1 MANEEH
7 VTLLK
12 QGLNAWNAWRDKNHN
27 IRPNLGGADLIQAD
41 LGAADLR
48 GANLSRANLSRANLF
63 GAHLGEADLLAAN
76 LSEANL
82 SGATLIHTN
91 FTDLTGCRIF
101 GISAWRLKLDRAKQQ
116 NLIIT
121 LPNEPEITV
130 EPDVRA
136 SHPALWI
143 NLSEWQ

>member
-1 MANEEH
+1 ML
-7 VTLLK
+7 VTDWHQPASLRHL
-12 QGLNAWNAWRDKNHN
+12 GLALPCCPTTHYRPRDHN
-27 IRPNLGGADLIQAD
+27 GAHLA
-41 LGAADLR
+41 
-48 GANLSRANLSRANLF
+48 GANLN
-63 GAHLGEADLLAAN
+63 E
-76 LSEANL
+76 
-82 SGATLIHTN
+82 ATLIDTDL
-91 FTDLTGCRIF
+91 TDADLTGCRIF

-143 NLSEWQ
+143 DLSEWQQQLP